1 MARIVTRNLDWD
13 NSRLPLEMPIV
24 LRRIFAARGVA
35 SIATLDLGLANLPL
49 PDTLLDIDK
58 AISRLIDALV
68 SNEKIIIIG
77 DFDADGATGTALMLL
92 GLRAM
97 GFCYVDYM
105 VPNRFEFGYGLTPE
119 IVSLASKKNPD
130 LLVTVDNGISSIE
143 GVCFANERSIDVI
156 ITDHHLPG
164 TELPD
169 AYAIVNPNQDGCKFP
184 SKNLAGVGVCFFVL
198 IALRASLRKRNW
210 FLKKGLVEPN
220 LATWLDLVAMGTIA
234 DLVPLD
240 HVNRIL
246 VQQGL
251 VRLRAQ
257 KCREGISALLR
268 ISGKQFKNLVAA
280 DLGFALGPRINA
292 AGRLDD
298 ISLGIQCLITD
309 DRQDALDLANELD
322 QLNQNRKKIEEDMHE
337 EANTLLEELDP
348 SKIANSGGAIC
359 LFHADWHEGVV
370 GLLASRVKD
379 KYQRPVIAFA
389 RERSDND
396 LMPKK
401 SQLKG
406 SCRSVPALHIRD
418 ALEAVSKRC
427 PQLVNKFGGH
437 AMAAGLTLDEANLES
452 FTQEFQS
459 HVSQQLSFEDCEV
472 VFETDGQLGV
482 DELTQLTAELL
493 RDYGP
498 WGQNFPE
505 PSFSGEFILEQQRVV
520 GKNHL
525 KLDLIHPDGT
535 QHLNGIY
542 FNMDKEKWPNYDAQR
557 VNCVYRLTL
566 NEFRGIQKLQLVIEY
581 LETV

>member
-1 MARIVTRNLDWD
+1 MARIVTRNIDWN
-13 NSRLPLEMPIV
+13 NSRLPPEMHTV
-24 LRRIFAARGVA
+24 LRRIFAARGVV
-35 SIATLDLGLANLPL
+35 SIEMLDLGLSNLPP
-49 PDTLLDIDK
+49 PDTLLDIDR

-68 SNEKIIIIG
+68 SNQKIIIIG

-143 GVCFANERSIDVI
+143 GVRSANERSIDVI

-184 SKNLAGVGVCFFVL
+184 SKNLAGVGVCFFLL
-198 IALRASLRKRNW
+198 IALRASLRRQNW
-210 FLKKGLVEPN
+210 FSQKGLIEPN
-220 LATWLDLVAMGTIA
+220 LATWLDLVALGTVA
-234 DLVPLD
+234 DVVPLD
-240 HVNRIL
+240 YVNRIL

-251 VRLRAQ
+251 GRLRAQ

-268 ISGKQFKNLVAA
+268 ISGKQMKHLVAA

-322 QLNQNRKKIEEDMHE
+322 QLNQNRKKIEQDMHE
-337 EANTLLEELDP
+337 EANSLLEKLDP

-370 GLLASRVKD
+370 GLLASRIKD

-389 RERSDND
+389 RERSDKG
-396 LMPKK
+396 LSQKK

-418 ALEAVSKRC
+418 ALEAVSIRH

-459 HVSQQLSFEDCEV
+459 HVSQQLSSEDCEV

-525 KLDLIHPDGT
+525 KLDLIHPDGI
-535 QHLNGIY
+535 QRLRGIY
-542 FNMDKEKWPNYDAQR
+542 FNMDREKWPNYDAQR

-566 NEFRGIQKLQLVIEY
+566 NEFRGIQQLQLVIEY

>member
-13 NSRLPLEMPIV
+13 NSRLPPEMHTV
-24 LRRIFAARGVA
+24 LRRIFAARGVT
-35 SIATLDLGLANLPL
+35 SIETLDLGLSNLPL
-49 PDTLLDIDK
+49 PDSFLGIDK

-97 GFCYVDYM
+97 GFSYVDYM

-143 GVCFANERSIDVI
+143 GVCSANERSIDVI

-164 TELPD
+164 TDLPD

-210 FLKKGLVEPN
+210 FSEKGLVEPN
-220 LATWLDLVAMGTIA
+220 LATWLDLVALGTVA

-298 ISLGIQCLITD
+298 ISLGIQCLITN
-309 DRQDALDLANELD
+309 DRQDALHLANELD
-322 QLNQNRKKIEEDMHE
+322 QLNQNRKKIEQDMHE
-337 EANTLLEELDP
+337 EANMLIEKLDL
-348 SKIANSGGAIC
+348 SKITNSGGAIC
-359 LFHADWHEGVV
+359 LFHDDWHEGVV
-370 GLLASRVKD
+370 GLLASRIKD

-389 RERSDND
+389 RERSDKD
-396 LMPKK
+396 LTQKK

-418 ALEAVSKRC
+418 ALEAVSKRR

-459 HVSQQLSFEDCEV
+459 HV
-472 VFETDGQLGV
+472 
-482 DELTQLTAELL
+482 
-493 RDYGP
+493 
-498 WGQNFPE
+498 
-505 PSFSGEFILEQQRVV
+505 
-520 GKNHL
+520 
-525 KLDLIHPDGT
+525 
-535 QHLNGIY
+535 
-542 FNMDKEKWPNYDAQR
+542 
-557 VNCVYRLTL
+557 
-566 NEFRGIQKLQLVIEY
+566 
-581 LETV
+581 

>member
-13 NSRLPLEMPIV
+13 NSRLPPEMHTV
-24 LRRIFAARGVA
+24 LRRIFAARGVT
-35 SIATLDLGLANLPL
+35 SIETLDLGLSNLPL
-49 PDTLLDIDK
+49 PDSLLGIDK

-119 IVSLASKKNPD
+119 IVSLASKQNPD

-143 GVCFANERSIDVI
+143 GVCSANERYIDVI

-164 TELPD
+164 TDLPD

-210 FLKKGLVEPN
+210 FSEKGLVEPN
-220 LATWLDLVAMGTIA
+220 LATWLDLVALGTVA

-246 VQQGL
+246 VKQGL

-298 ISLGIQCLITD
+298 ISLGIQCLITN
-309 DRQDALDLANELD
+309 DRLDALHLANELD
-322 QLNQNRKKIEEDMHE
+322 QLNQNRKKIEQDMQE
-337 EANTLLEELDP
+337 EANMLIEKLDL
-348 SKIANSGGAIC
+348 SKITNSGGAIC
-359 LFHADWHEGVV
+359 LFHDDWHEGVV
-370 GLLASRVKD
+370 GLLASKIKD

-389 RERSDND
+389 RERSDKN
-396 LMPKK
+396 LTQKK

-418 ALEAVSKRC
+418 ALEAVSKRR

-472 VFETDGQLGV
+472 VVETDGQLGI
-482 DELTQLTAELL
+482 EQLTQLTAELL

-525 KLDLIHPDGT
+525 KLDLIHPDGI

-542 FNMDKEKWPNYDAQR
+542 FNMDKEKWPNYDVKR
-557 VNCVYRLTL
+557 VNCVYRLAL
-566 NEFRGIQKLQLVIEY
+566 NEYRGIQKLQLVIEY